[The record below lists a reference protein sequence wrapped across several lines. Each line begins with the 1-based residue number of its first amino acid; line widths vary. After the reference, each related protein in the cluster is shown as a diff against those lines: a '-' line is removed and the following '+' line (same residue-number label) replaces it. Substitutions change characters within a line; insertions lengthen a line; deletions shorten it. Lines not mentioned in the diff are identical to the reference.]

1 MRQFHGV
8 HEYREIAERLSA
20 EGMEEA
26 AKVVKEWARRMAE
39 DASSD
44 DLYDARRRAF
54 KRAGL
59 WDLTKPSTPIL
70 EWLAAPD

>member
-44 DLYDARRRAF
+44 DLYDARRATE
-54 KRAGL
+54 RAGL
-59 WDLTKPSTPIL
+59 GDFTGQHVTVM

>member
-1 MRQFHGV
+1 MRQFHGI
-8 HEYREIAERLSA
+8 HEYREISERLSA

-26 AKVVKEWARRMAE
+26 AKVVKEWARKMAVEAAE
-39 DASSD
+39 DEYYED
-44 DLYDARRRAF
+44 RRAF